1 MKISIKA
8 ESLSV
13 WEDLNFLTE
22 ETEIEY
28 IRVDDFLI
36 SPQTV
41 KGLSDE
47 FSSISTHS
55 AINAI
60 PGKQL
65 NFEITSMDWWTGS
78 DNKHWQYMD
87 PLKKYSDT
95 HQKFYYPYLF

>member
-8 ESLSV
+8 KSSSV

-41 KGLSDE
+41 KALSDE
-47 FSSISTHS
+47 FSSMRTHS
-55 AINAI
+55 TINSISGNQFHILWLA
-60 PGKQL
+60 QL
-65 NFEITSMDWWTGS
+65 D
-78 DNKHWQYMD
+78 
-87 PLKKYSDT
+87 
-95 HQKFYYPYLF
+95 YPAGALL